1 MCVHC
6 SLELDQFE
14 WNSSYEADHAIQLLR
29 NKQKIQ
35 MQLDH
40 EMHSQL
46 IENSVDASDQSSVQ
60 NHFWENEETAVI
72 AY

>member
-1 MCVHC
+1 
-6 SLELDQFE
+6 
-14 WNSSYEADHAIQLLR
+14 
-29 NKQKIQ
+29 
-35 MQLDH
+35 MQLNH

>member
-1 MCVHC
+1 
-6 SLELDQFE
+6 
-14 WNSSYEADHAIQLLR
+14 
-29 NKQKIQ
+29 
-35 MQLDH
+35 MQLNH

-46 IENSVDASDQSSVQ
+46 RENSVDASDQSSVQ